1 MLGGLKI
8 LPKRFLRMRGKG
20 NTYNTITIGRGGP
33 KHFRSASPPPDQ
45 NYVTRGLTRAHPA
58 YLFAESTTPPHEQL
72 PVVFESTDD
81 PSLNLTRTD
90 LNCDKTGT
98 CYDGQ
103 YKYNILYFT
112 FEDDGRVDEFRLTS

>member
-1 MLGGLKI
+1 MSGQSKCYALYA
-8 LPKRFLRMRGKG
+8 RDVV
-20 NTYNTITIGRGGP
+20 TIIIYALISYISII
-33 KHFRSASPPPDQ
+33 KQPDQ
-45 NYVTRGLTRAHPA
+45 DAFFFF
-58 YLFAESTTPPHEQL
+58 FAESTTPPHEQL

-103 YKYNILYFT
+103 CLYIIL
-112 FEDDGRVDEFRLTS
+112 

>member
-1 MLGGLKI
+1 MTLCD
-8 LPKRFLRMRGKG
+8 PRCF
-20 NTYNTITIGRGGP
+20 T
-33 KHFRSASPPPDQ
+33 
-45 NYVTRGLTRAHPA
+45 
-58 YLFAESTTPPHEQL
+58 ESTTPPHEQL

-103 YKYNILYFT
+103 YNLIYNTQLFVPEITYIPI
-112 FEDDGRVDEFRLTS
+112 